1 MGGVGG
7 GAWEGEEGSHGML
20 LDAWDE
26 LLGIRI
32 QPAVDLGEKKKTLVT
47 SPEVEPSSPLIGRR
61 LDSPPQCQSLRPGGC
76 PGGAPAGPP
85 APAAGGG
92 GPWRG

>member
-1 MGGVGG
+1 MKELWQHITEAADISLSDVTVQNGWGWGGG

-32 QPAVDLGEKKKTLVT
+32 QPAVDLGKKKKTLVT

-61 LDSPPQCQSLRPGGC
+61 LDSPP
-76 PGGAPAGPP
+76 
-85 APAAGGG
+85 
-92 GPWRG
+92 